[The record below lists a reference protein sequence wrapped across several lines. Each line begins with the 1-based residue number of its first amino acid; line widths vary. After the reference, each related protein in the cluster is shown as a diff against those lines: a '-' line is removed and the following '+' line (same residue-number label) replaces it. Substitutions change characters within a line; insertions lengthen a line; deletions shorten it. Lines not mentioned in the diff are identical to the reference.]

1 MKTVKMNGHLIN
13 YLTIDEDLRQDLWV
27 HYLSGNPVESF
38 SAHLEK
44 ISAEYSE
51 EINLRHAAWQL
62 INSPTSTEF
71 EEFLVT
77 LTDFEKQIVCSL
89 MLGSTI
95 EFIAI
100 SHGISEVRIRQT
112 IAAIRYNPAME
123 IYHGI
128 KNPTNN

>member
-1 MKTVKMNGHLIN
+1 METVKTNGHLIN
-13 YLTIDEDLRQDLWV
+13 CLTTDEDLRQDLWV

-51 EINLRHAAWQL
+51 EINLQHAAWQL
-62 INSPTSTEF
+62 INSSTYVEF
-71 EEFLVT
+71 EEFLVS

-89 MLGSTI
+89 MLGSTV
-95 EFIAI
+95 ELMALC
-100 SHGISEVRIRQT
+100 HGISQVRIRQT

-123 IYHGI
+123 IYHGV
-128 KNPTNN
+128 KNQTNS